1 MVWGLPR
8 CVWARESTAPAQGN
22 QSLSRESGQV
32 LCAHLYQG
40 KIIIIKP
47 GQGYYPCGREGSRHR
62 DLRKAGAKY
71 LVNKETAVWTRGKP
85 ESSAEVGHG
94 ACQGRKR

>member
-1 MVWGLPR
+1 MYMLHYNRTDYIVKEKTW
-8 CVWARESTAPAQGN
+8 CYES
-22 QSLSRESGQV
+22 
-32 LCAHLYQG
+32 LYQG

-71 LVNKETAVWTRGKP
+71 LVNKETAVWTRGRP